1 MSTFLNTFWIIG
13 KSYQSHKAPGK
24 DENKSNETK
33 MPLIWFTPNTCSR
46 QTSQGLSHLVRP
58 LLLRCLRPYVN
69 RALLAYILHVLMKVY
84 AYGEIAKY
92 SEMINKYMPMRQ
104 HMDAL
109 YILNATRFTNEK

>member
-46 QTSQGLSHLVRP
+46 QTSQGLSRYVRP
-58 LLLRCLRPYVN
+58 MLLRCLCPYVN
-69 RALLAYILHVLMKVY
+69 RALVAYILHVLMKVY
-84 AYGEIAKY
+84 GEIAKY
-92 SEMINKYMPMRQ
+92 SEIINE
-104 HMDAL
+104 
-109 YILNATRFTNEK
+109 YI